1 MVRENDMWTLCRVL
15 VRRAGL
21 RALVRAVTPAD
32 RSGRSTLTIAE
43 RPPRA
48 PGRYVGPLFVLWD
61 AIRGMPC
68 TEAACR
74 GLHAFRGVA
83 ARWPQPRRCTAASR
97 TVVRYFL
104 CVALLRRVDQAPP
117 AGGAERR
124 ATRGGSASAR
134 QVCGIARAAAA
145 EAAPGAGVGAPPPST
160 APHFLPPGP
169 TRDGSGRG
177 VRGGGGGG
185 GTARG
190 KGCGGGRAGARH
202 TALEVGAV
210 EVALHLA
217 ADRPGHPTEVAV
229 ERLLVE
235 QLRRLRRTD
244 GRG

>member
-1 MVRENDMWTLCRVL
+1 MWTLCRVL

-21 RALVRAVTPAD
+21 RALFRAVTPAD

-43 RPPRA
+43 RPPRRRA
-48 PGRYVGPLFVLWD
+48 GASDPF
-61 AIRGMPC
+61 I
-68 TEAACR
+68 
-74 GLHAFRGVA
+74 
-83 ARWPQPRRCTAASR
+83 PRRMQRGGRASRERRAGSTLAPRCGEQGRLRRICTAASR
-97 TVVRYFL
+97 TGNGVTF
-104 CVALLRRVDQAPP
+104 CVALLRDQASTGEKQRRRGA
-117 AGGAERR
+117 AGKRR
-124 ATRGGSASAR
+124 PVRGSASAR
-134 QVCGIARAAAA
+134 RVFREPRGGGRRLRSGV
-145 EAAPGAGVGAPPPST
+145 PGRPLPST
-160 APHFLPPGP
+160 APHSLPPGP
-169 TRDGSGRG
+169 TRDGRGRG

-185 GTARG
+185 GSARG

-235 QLRRLRRTD
+235 QLRRLRRSG